1 MPPLTHDPTKGVPAD
16 FLSRI
21 LEDTVRPA
29 AQ

>member
-1 MPPLTHDPTKGVPAD
+1 MPPRTHDPTKGVLAD
-16 FLSRI
+16 FLLRI